1 MKKIHLLYF
10 LLLLCFAACKNE
22 KKVEAIT
29 QMSKTFAFSDTLKLD
44 TFKVTLTGEKSEDM
58 VLNFT
63 INNFKGQKIYQKTIT
78 ATALLQSY
86 LDSEDLKKDNDK
98 IAFINKQINDFF
110 TEEHFLEPAVTAE
123 QDLDDN
129 TPDEAFYNE
138 LKQTQLNGFYFSL
151 GKDKSIYIAWSVK
164 EQKVKIYYQCC

>member
-1 MKKIHLLYF
+1 MKKSYLLP
-10 LLLLCFAACKNE
+10 LLLLFCFAACKND

-29 QMSKTFAFSDTLKLD
+29 EMSKTFAFSDTLKLD
-44 TFKVTLTGEKSEDM
+44 TFKVTLTGEKSADM

-78 ATALLQSY
+78 ASELLKSY
-86 LDSEDLKKDNDK
+86 LDSEDLKKENDK
-98 IAFINKQINDFF
+98 IAFINEQINAFF
-110 TEEHFLEPAVTAE
+110 IEEHFLEPAITEE

-164 EQKVKIYYQCC
+164 EQKVKTYYKCC

>member
-1 MKKIHLLYF
+1 MKKSYLLP
-10 LLLLCFAACKNE
+10 LLLIICFTACKNE

-29 QMSKTFAFSDTLKLD
+29 EMSKTFAFSDTLKLD
-44 TFKVTLTGEKSEDM
+44 TFKVSLTGEKSADM
-58 VLNFT
+58 VLKFT
-63 INNFKGQKIYQKTIT
+63 INNFNGKEIYEKTIT
-78 ATALLQSY
+78 AQELLKSY
-86 LDSEDLKKDNDK
+86 LDSEDLKKENDK
-98 IAFINKQINDFF
+98 IAFINEQINAFF
-110 TEEHFLEPAVTAE
+110 IEEHFLEPAITEE

-164 EQKVKIYYQCC
+164 EQKVKTYYKCC